1 MECTGFGDGSA
12 CGNAPKGRVRMD
24 FELPQEIRILKDTIR
39 RFVDRELIPIE
50 MNAMDGPDLKPD
62 IRKQLESKTRELGL
76 WLLEVPADLGG
87 QDLSLLAIAVV
98 TEELARTVALP
109 ARGPGIFGP
118 EVRSI
123 LLSLTP
129 EQKQGYLYPIL
140 RGEKSTAFA
149 QTEPDAGADPGAMRT
164 TAIRNGDH
172 YVINGYKRFIAHAKG
187 ADFLQLVAATDP
199 KKGSRG
205 GLTVFLVDM
214 DTPGVSIAGQTVH
227 MMGDVTYEIALD
239 NVKVPVTNRIGDE
252 GEGMKAAQTW
262 INANRVA
269 QAARGLGVA
278 QRCLEMITS
287 YAKQR
292 STFGRTLDTRQAVQF
307 AVADLY
313 TKLQAGQLLT
323 YRTAWKFDNGSLQR
337 HETFMTKIFCTELG
351 FEAADRCM
359 QFHGGLGTAT
369 EMPIERMW
377 RQSRSFMITGGPVEI
392 MRASLA
398 REVFALYQ

>member
-1 MECTGFGDGSA
+1 
-12 CGNAPKGRVRMD
+12 MD

-87 QDLSLLAIAVV
+87 QDLGLLAIAVV

-123 LLSLTP
+123 LLSLSP
-129 EQKQGYLYPIL
+129 EQKQSYLYPIL

-214 DTPGVSIAGQTVH
+214 DTPGISIAGQTVH

-239 NVKVPVTNRIGDE
+239 NVKVPVANRIGDE

-398 REVFALYQ
+398 REVFALHQ

>member
-1 MECTGFGDGSA
+1 
-12 CGNAPKGRVRMD
+12 MD
-24 FELPQEIRILKDTIR
+24 FELPAEISILKDTLR
-39 RFVDRELIPIE
+39 RFVDQELIPIE
-50 MNAMDGPDLKPD
+50 MHSMDGPDLKPD
-62 IRKQLESKTRELGL
+62 IRKALEAKTRELGL
-76 WLLEVPADLGG
+76 WLLEVPEELGG
-87 QDLSLLAIAVV
+87 QDLSLLGMTVI

-123 LLSLTP
+123 LLSLSDS
-129 EQKQGYLYPIL
+129 QKKRYLDPVL
-140 RGEKSTAFA
+140 KGEKATAFA
-149 QTEPDAGADPGAMRT
+149 QTEPDAGADPGGMRT
-164 TAIRNGDH
+164 TAVREGDH
-172 YVINGYKRFIAHAKG
+172 YRINGYKRYIAHAKS
-187 ADFLQLVAATDP
+187 ADFLQLVASTDP

-205 GLTVFLVDM
+205 GLTVFLVDI
-214 DTPGVSIAGQTVH
+214 DTPGVSIAGKTVH

-239 NVKVPVTNRIGDE
+239 DVKVPVENRIGNE
-252 GEGMKAAQTW
+252 GDGMKAAQTW

-278 QRCLEMITS
+278 ERCLEMITS

-292 STFGRTLDTRQAVQF
+292 STFGRTLDTRQAIQF
-307 AVADLY
+307 SVADLY
-313 TKLQAGQLLT
+313 TKLQAGRLLT
-323 YRTAWKFDNGSLQR
+323 YQTACKFDNSSLQR

-398 REVFALYQ
+398 REVFNIYQ

>member
-1 MECTGFGDGSA
+1 
-12 CGNAPKGRVRMD
+12 
-24 FELPQEIRILKDTIR
+24 
-39 RFVDRELIPIE
+39 
-50 MNAMDGPDLKPD
+50 
-62 IRKQLESKTRELGL
+62 
-76 WLLEVPADLGG
+76 
-87 QDLSLLAIAVV
+87 
-98 TEELARTVALP
+98 
-109 ARGPGIFGP
+109 
-118 EVRSI
+118 
-123 LLSLTP
+123 
-129 EQKQGYLYPIL
+129 
-140 RGEKSTAFA
+140 
-149 QTEPDAGADPGAMRT
+149 MRT
-164 TAIRNGDH
+164 TAVRQGDG

-214 DTPGVSIAGQTVH
+214 DTPGVSIAGRTVH

-239 NVKVPVTNRIGDE
+239 NVKVPVENRIGNE
-252 GEGMKAAQTW
+252 GDGMKAAQAW
-262 INANRVA
+262 IDGNRVH

-278 QRCLEMITS
+278 ARCLDMIIS
-287 YAKQR
+287 YAQQR
-292 STFGRTLDTRQAVQF
+292 TTFGRPLADRQAVQF

-323 YRTAWKFDNGSLQR
+323 YRTAWKFDNGTLQR
-337 HETFMTKIFCTELG
+337 HETYMTKVFCTELG
-351 FEAADRCM
+351 FDAADRCM

-398 REVFALYQ
+398 RELFRLHQ

>member
-1 MECTGFGDGSA
+1 
-12 CGNAPKGRVRMD
+12 VD
-24 FELPQEIRILKDTIR
+24 FELPAEISILKDTLR
-39 RFVDRELIPIE
+39 RFVDQELIPIE
-50 MNAMDGPDLKPD
+50 MHSMDGPDLKPD
-62 IRKQLESKTRELGL
+62 IRKALEAKTRELGL
-76 WLLEVPADLGG
+76 WLLEVPEELGG
-87 QDLSLLAIAVV
+87 QDLSLLGMTVI

-123 LLSLTP
+123 LLSLSDS
-129 EQKQGYLYPIL
+129 QKKRYLDPVL
-140 RGEKSTAFA
+140 KGEKATAFA
-149 QTEPDAGADPGAMRT
+149 QTEPDAGADPGGMRT
-164 TAIRNGDH
+164 TAVREGDH
-172 YVINGYKRFIAHAKG
+172 YRINGYKRYIAHAKS
-187 ADFLQLVAATDP
+187 ADFLQLVASTDP

-205 GLTVFLVDM
+205 GLTVFLVDI
-214 DTPGVSIAGQTVH
+214 DTPGVSIAGKTVH

-239 NVKVPVTNRIGDE
+239 DVKVPVENRIGNE
-252 GEGMKAAQTW
+252 GDGMKAAQTW

-278 QRCLEMITS
+278 ERCLEMITS

-292 STFGRTLDTRQAVQF
+292 STFGRTLDTRQAIQF
-307 AVADLY
+307 SVADLY
-313 TKLQAGQLLT
+313 TKLQAGRLLA
-323 YRTAWKFDNGSLQR
+323 YQTACKFDNSSLQR

-398 REVFALYQ
+398 REVFNIYQ

>member
-1 MECTGFGDGSA
+1 
-12 CGNAPKGRVRMD
+12 MD
-24 FELPQEIRILKDTIR
+24 FQLSPELLLLKETVR
-39 RFVDRELIPIE
+39 RFVDNELIPIE
-50 MNAMDGPDLKPD
+50 MQAMEGPDLKPE
-62 IRKQLESKTRELGL
+62 IRARLEAKTKELGL

-87 QDLSLLAIAVV
+87 QNLSQLALTIIN
-98 TEELARTVALP
+98 EELARTVALP

-123 LLSLTP
+123 LLALSGDQ
-129 EQKQGYLYPIL
+129 QKRYLHPVL

-149 QTEPDAGADPGAMRT
+149 QTEPDAGADPGGMRT
-164 TAIRNGDH
+164 TAVRQGDH
-172 YVINGYKRFIAHAKG
+172 YLINGYKRFIAHAKG
-187 ADFLQLVAATDP
+187 ADFLQLVAATDRS
-199 KKGSRG
+199 KGSRG

-214 DTPGVSIAGQTVH
+214 DTPGVSIAGQTIH

-239 NVKVPVTNRIGDE
+239 NVRVPVENRVGSEGD
-252 GEGMKAAQTW
+252 GMKAAQIW
-262 INANRVA
+262 INANRVN

-278 QRCLEMITS
+278 ARCLEMITS

-292 STFGRTLDTRQAVQF
+292 TTFGRALETRQAVQF

-323 YRTAWKFDNGSLQR
+323 YRTACNFDAGTLQR
-337 HETFMTKIFCTELG
+337 HETYMIKIFCTELG
-351 FEAADRCM
+351 FAAADRCL
-359 QFHGGLGTAT
+359 QYHGGLGTAT

-398 REVFALYQ
+398 REVFALYP

>member
-1 MECTGFGDGSA
+1 
-12 CGNAPKGRVRMD
+12 MD
-24 FELPQEIRILKDTIR
+24 FELPADIRILKDTMR
-39 RFVDRELIPIE
+39 RFVDQELIPIE
-50 MNAMDGPDLKPD
+50 MQAMDGSDLKPE
-62 IRKQLESKTRELGL
+62 IRKTLEAKTRELGL
-76 WLLEVPADLGG
+76 WLLEVPKELGG
-87 QDLSLLAIAVV
+87 QDLSLLGIAVI

-123 LLSLTP
+123 LLSLSD
-129 EQKQGYLYPIL
+129 EQKKRYLDPVL

-149 QTEPDAGADPGAMRT
+149 QTEPDAGADPGGMRT
-164 TAIRNGDH
+164 TAVREGDH
-172 YVINGYKRFIAHAKG
+172 YRINGYKRFIAHAKG

-214 DTPGVSIAGQTVH
+214 DASGVSIAGKTVH
-227 MMGDVTYEIALD
+227 MMGDVTYEIAFD
-239 NVKVPVTNRIGDE
+239 DVKVPVENRIGNE
-252 GEGMKAAQTW
+252 GDGMKAAQKW
-262 INANRVA
+262 INANRVN

-278 QRCLEMITS
+278 QRCLELITS
-287 YAKQR
+287 YTAQR
-292 STFGRTLDTRQAVQF
+292 STFGRPLQSRQAVQF
-307 AVADLY
+307 SVADLY

-323 YRTAWKFDNGSLQR
+323 YRTACKFDDGALQR
-337 HETFMTKIFCTELG
+337 HETFMTKIYCTELG

>member
-1 MECTGFGDGSA
+1 
-12 CGNAPKGRVRMD
+12 MD
-24 FELPQEIRILKDTIR
+24 FELPAEIRILKDTLR
-39 RFVDRELIPIE
+39 RFVDQELIPIE
-50 MNAMDGPDLKPD
+50 MQSMDGPDLKPD
-62 IRKQLESKTRELGL
+62 VRKRLEAKTRQLGL
-76 WLLEVPADLGG
+76 WLLEVPAELGG
-87 QDLSLLAIAVV
+87 QDLSLLGLTVI

-123 LLSLTP
+123 LLSLSDA
-129 EQKQGYLYPIL
+129 QKKRYLDPVL
-140 RGEKSTAFA
+140 KGEKATAFA
-149 QTEPDAGADPGAMRT
+149 QTEPDAGADPGGMRT
-164 TAIRNGDH
+164 TAVREGDH
-172 YVINGYKRFIAHAKG
+172 YRINGYKRFIAHAKG

-214 DTPGVSIAGQTVH
+214 NTPGVSIAGKTVH

-239 NVKVPVTNRIGDE
+239 DVKVPVENRIGNE
-252 GEGMKAAQTW
+252 GDGMKAAQTW

-287 YAKQR
+287 YARQR

-307 AVADLY
+307 SVADLY

-351 FEAADRCM
+351 YEAADRCM

-398 REVFALYQ
+398 REVFAIYQ

>member
-1 MECTGFGDGSA
+1 
-12 CGNAPKGRVRMD
+12 MD
-24 FELPQEIRILKDTIR
+24 FELPSDIRILKETVR
-39 RFVDRELIPIE
+39 RFVDQELIPIE
-50 MNAMDGPDLKPD
+50 MQAMDGPDLKPE
-62 IRKQLESKTRELGL
+62 IRKTLEAKTRELGL
-76 WLLEVPADLGG
+76 WLLDVPKELGG
-87 QDLSLLAIAVV
+87 QDLSLLGIAVI

-123 LLSLTP
+123 LLSLSD
-129 EQKQGYLYPIL
+129 EQKKKYLDPVL

-149 QTEPDAGADPGAMRT
+149 QTEPDAGADPGGMRT
-164 TAIRNGDH
+164 TAVREGGH
-172 YVINGYKRFIAHAKG
+172 YRINGYKRFIAHAKG

-214 DTPGVSIAGQTVH
+214 DAPGVSIAGKTVH
-227 MMGDVTYEIALD
+227 MMGDVTYEIAFD
-239 NVKVPVTNRIGDE
+239 DVKVPVGNRIGNE
-252 GEGMKAAQTW
+252 GDGMKAAQKW

-287 YAKQR
+287 YTAQR
-292 STFGRTLDTRQAVQF
+292 STFGRPLQSRQAVQF
-307 AVADLY
+307 SVADLY

-323 YRTAWKFDNGSLQR
+323 YRTACKFDDGALQR
-337 HETFMTKIFCTELG
+337 HETFMTKIYCTELG

-398 REVFALYQ
+398 REVFALCQ